1 VDEAMGCL
9 NCCSG
14 AGCLSPDCFE
24 KAANCMDC
32 IAPFAELLGK
42 IVGCFASPCAWPLV
56 YCFQADGDLGRPWD
70 VQMEYAPCKQP
81 HVCCCSM
88 CCVWC
93 MQFEVRRMVLDKD
106 MSKYKLFQGYYDG
119 PYGCARWKPSLPFTL
134 TAGTYGDAGSPL
146 FLALE
151 VCLCPFCAFDV
162 SREYQRE
169 DRALGYD
176 PTEIRVDKCLEFF
189 RCIAEL
195 CLCCGF
201 CVACVG
207 CCAGCCLG
215 EKDVEQSSYRLGGAC
230 LNIAQGIIRGM
241 RWVIRIATACMSA
254 QMCHEHKLPKPDVQ
268 KPRIMG
274 APEQQS
280 MGLNRFVQGPTGIP
294 TPPPRP
300 SPTPPPTANPATT
313 PAPTPSPTPA
323 GNPGDCDQDCTDVK
337 TEDECKS
344 ADSGWSMCSG
354 QNAWW
359 HSQCMATCSK
369 CASGKP
375 PCSSSGG
382 GCDDT
387 CTDLKSQTE
396 CSNADQVWSM
406 CSRNDAWWHAQCK
419 ATCGK
424 CTNGNGACGGTS
436 TPEPEPEPEP
446 EPPGACDVNC
456 KDVKSQAEC
465 LSADQVWNMCSG
477 TDTWWHVQCRAT
489 CSKCLGGR
497 PPCNQ
502 ATSTTCDLRCTNAKS
517 TEECRQAN
525 QGWNMCSI
533 TESWWTKQCVSFC
546 GHCEDGRQP
555 CTGKLMDVSGELDIA
570 ASVDDPDKYVTD
582 AFVNIAMKDTVAS
595 IAGHGVETTH
605 VTGLE
610 ITFTN
615 SSNGRR
621 LTSVAGN
628 LVVKYVV
635 TVPEDISDEIASA
648 LQDPTRDV
656 RQMLQFKLALV
667 EEGARLNVTSVSAST
682 PKRTISKKN
691 GVIASTSDAS
701 NSAESSFFLGLC
713 FWCLISARLSILQ
726 KL

>member
-1 VDEAMGCL
+1 
-9 NCCSG
+9 
-14 AGCLSPDCFE
+14 
-24 KAANCMDC
+24 MDC

-323 GNPGDCDQDCTDVK
+323 GNPGYSPCQPPAARYGVPAAPRPNGPPSFGSPATYNSWGTPTAPVPG
-337 TEDECKS
+337 S
-344 ADSGWSMCSG
+344 PRPG
-354 QNAWW
+354 Q
-359 HSQCMATCSK
+359 
-369 CASGKP
+369 
-375 PCSSSGG
+375 
-382 GCDDT
+382 
-387 CTDLKSQTE
+387 
-396 CSNADQVWSM
+396 
-406 CSRNDAWWHAQCK
+406 
-419 ATCGK
+419 
-424 CTNGNGACGGTS
+424 
-436 TPEPEPEPEP
+436 
-446 EPPGACDVNC
+446 
-456 KDVKSQAEC
+456 
-465 LSADQVWNMCSG
+465 LSAPAPSWG
-477 TDTWWHVQCRAT
+477 TPQAPGNPGQFGSPGQLSAPAPSWGTQAPGNPGQLGAPAPSWAASPQGSPRQFHAPAPNWDTHAPGNPGQFGAPSPSWGTPQPGSNWQAGAT
-489 CSKCLGGR
+489 APSWGTGAVR
-497 PPCNQ
+497 PPASPRGHWGTGAQTQ
-502 ATSTTCDLRCTNAKS
+502 ATAY
-517 TEECRQAN
+517 E
-525 QGWNMCSI
+525 W
-533 TESWWTKQCVSFC
+533 
-546 GHCEDGRQP
+546 P
-555 CTGKLMDVSGELDIA
+555 
-570 ASVDDPDKYVTD
+570 
-582 AFVNIAMKDTVAS
+582 
-595 IAGHGVETTH
+595 
-605 VTGLE
+605 
-610 ITFTN
+610 
-615 SSNGRR
+615 
-621 LTSVAGN
+621 
-628 LVVKYVV
+628 
-635 TVPEDISDEIASA
+635 
-648 LQDPTRDV
+648 
-656 RQMLQFKLALV
+656 
-667 EEGARLNVTSVSAST
+667 ARSRV
-682 PKRTISKKN
+682 
-691 GVIASTSDAS
+691 
-701 NSAESSFFLGLC
+701 
-713 FWCLISARLSILQ
+713 
-726 KL
+726 